1 MSRKPADPDAEMLP
15 GYDFSG
21 GVRGKYYDEYQKGT
35 NVVLL
40 EPDLARVSHN
50 SATVNEMEQIP
61 EADWKLWRGLREQAL
76 ERFSQNALAEFAA
89 VKDGEGTSHERYL
102 KVYQLLEERDVKLG
116 EIFNGPKRSN
126 AFFQIALAAHA
137 LLITP
142 EEIAKFSEET
152 QSVIA
157 LLSGLDG

>member
-1 MSRKPADPDAEMLP
+1 
-15 GYDFSG
+15 
-21 GVRGKYYDEYQKGT
+21 
-35 NVVLL
+35 
-40 EPDLARVSHN
+40 
-50 SATVNEMEQIP
+50 MEQRRQIP

-137 LLITP
+137 QLITR